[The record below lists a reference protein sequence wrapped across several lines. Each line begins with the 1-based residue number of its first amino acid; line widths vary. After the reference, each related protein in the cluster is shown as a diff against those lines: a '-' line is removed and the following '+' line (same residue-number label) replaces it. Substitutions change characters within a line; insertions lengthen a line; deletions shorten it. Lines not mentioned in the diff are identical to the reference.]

1 MTKAEL
7 IDKIHEDKGINAA
20 AITKKNVAAIVELT
34 FDLLSASLK
43 AESRFSYPGFGTFNK
58 KERKE
63 RTGINPKT
71 KEPLQIPASTTV
83 TFKPASSFKGS
94 LQSTKKA
101 PAAKAAPVKTAPAKK
116 K

>member
-7 IDKIHEDKGINAA
+7 MDKIHDDKGINDA
-20 AITKKNVAAIVELT
+20 AITKKSVAAIVELT
-34 FDLLSASLK
+34 FDLISKSLK

-71 KEPLQIPASTTV
+71 KETLQIPATTTV
-83 TFKPASSFKGS
+83 TFKPASSFKES
-94 LQSTKKA
+94 LQSAKKT
-101 PAAKAAPVKTAPAKK
+101 PAKATPAKTAPAKK